1 MQAQTAQLQPY
12 GLLQLLSG
20 ATAGAAVDPAGE
32 GGAFTE
38 ALEGQLRELLSG
50 WGVDLE
56 ELDSELQGAETP
68 DEALASLVAL
78 LQQLPTEMP
87 SAAAP
92 TADVLAP
99 ALPASEPSTGE
110 AVVLAALQQL
120 PLEQARALGARLPS
134 EEVAARGE
142 ALLNALQTQLNAV
155 TTAADTAEVADGS
168 DGGDDLV
175 ARLRGLLRGE
185 TSSVE
190 LSAAERASLAA
201 LLQQQGGG
209 ASTEGERET
218 LAPVLRSLLQS
229 VTTDGGDADP
239 EALLRGAVRS
249 GEGDDLAVL
258 SLSPGLTRALQPET
272 DGSREFSREALFE
285 LLQRWGGHDGDSVVE
300 QGRDQDSRFAVS
312 APTGA
317 GATTQS
323 AGAETSRPL
332 VLDFQQLLRPGG
344 ERALVERM
352 QWLARAGEDAAEIKL
367 HPPSLGALEVRVAM
381 EGDKAN
387 VQFFAANPVAREV
400 LEAALPRLRDSLAQ
414 EGMSLGE
421 VTIADQPPQ
430 QRDGG
435 AQAGGDGRAGD
446 GRDAG
451 GGDSG
456 ETSEPLT
463 HSTLG
468 ALSQRLDLFV

>member
-1 MQAQTAQLQPY
+1 M
-12 GLLQLLSG
+12 QLLSG
-20 ATAGAAVDPAGE
+20 ATTGAAAVDPAGE

-120 PLEQARALGARLPS
+120 PLEQARALGARLPG
-134 EEVAARGE
+134 EEMAARGE
-142 ALLNALQTQLNAV
+142 ALLNALQAQLDAV
-155 TTAADTAEVADGS
+155 TTAADTADAVDGS
-168 DGGDDLV
+168 DGGDGGDDLV

-209 ASTEGERET
+209 ASTEGGLET

-229 VTTDGGDADP
+229 ATTAGGDADP

-258 SLSPGLTRALQPET
+258 SLSPALTRALQPET
-272 DGSREFSREALFE
+272 DGGREFSREALFE
-285 LLQRWGGHDGDSVVE
+285 LLQRWGGHDGASVVE
-300 QGRDQDSRFAVS
+300 QGRDQDSRLAVS
-312 APTGA
+312 APAGTT

-430 QRDGG
+430 QQDGG
-435 AQAGGDGRAGD
+435 AQAGRDGGAGAGRGEGEGDP
-446 GRDAG
+446 
-451 GGDSG
+451 G
-456 ETSEPLT
+456 EASEPLT

>member
-1 MQAQTAQLQPY
+1 M
-12 GLLQLLSG
+12 QLLSG

-68 DEALASLVAL
+68 DEALASLLAL
-78 LQQLPTEMP
+78 LQQRPTEVP
-87 SAAAP
+87 SGAVP
-92 TADVLAP
+92 SGDVLAP

-120 PLEQARALGARLPS
+120 PLEQGRALGAPLPG
-134 EEVAARGE
+134 EEMAARGE
-142 ALLNALQTQLNAV
+142 ALLNALQAQLDAV
-155 TTAADTAEVADGS
+155 TIAADGAEVADGS

-175 ARLRGLLRGE
+175 ARLRALLRGE

-190 LSAAERASLAA
+190 LAAAERASLAA

-209 ASTEGERET
+209 ASTESGLET
-218 LAPVLRSLLQS
+218 LAPALRSLLQS
-229 VTTDGGDADP
+229 VTTAGSDADP
-239 EALLRGAVRS
+239 EVLLGGAVRS
-249 GEGDDLAVL
+249 GGGDDLAVL
-258 SLSPGLTRALQPET
+258 SPALTRALQPET
-272 DGSREFSREALFE
+272 DGGREFSREALFE
-285 LLQRWGGHDGDSVVE
+285 LLQRWGGHDGASVVE
-300 QGRDQDSRFAVS
+300 QGRDQDSRLAVS

-451 GGDSG
+451 EGDSG
-456 ETSEPLT
+456 ETGESLT

>member
-20 ATAGAAVDPAGE
+20 ATTGAAAVDPAGE

-56 ELDSELQGAETP
+56 QLDSELQGAETP

-78 LQQLPTEMP
+78 LQQLPAEMP
-87 SAAAP
+87 SAVVPSGGVVA
-92 TADVLAP
+92 T
-99 ALPASEPSTGE
+99 ALPGSGPSTGE

-120 PLEQARALGARLPS
+120 PLGQGRALGARLPG
-134 EEVAARGE
+134 EEMAGRGE
-142 ALLNALQTQLNAV
+142 ALLNALQAQLDAA
-155 TTAADTAEVADGS
+155 TTGTESADGA
-168 DGGDDLV
+168 DDLV

-190 LSAAERASLAA
+190 LSAAERASLTA

-209 ASTEGERET
+209 ASTEDGLET

-229 VTTDGGDADP
+229 VTTDGSDADP

-249 GEGDDLAVL
+249 GEGADLAAL
-258 SLSPGLTRALQPET
+258 SLSPGLTRALQPEI

-285 LLQRWGGHDGDSVVE
+285 LLQRWGGHDGASVVE
-300 QGRDQDSRFAVS
+300 QERDQDSRLAVS
-312 APTGA
+312 APTGT
-317 GATTQS
+317 GATTQP

-430 QRDGG
+430 QQDRGSQADRDGG
-435 AQAGGDGRAGD
+435 AGRGE
-446 GRDAG
+446 G
-451 GGDSG
+451 GGDPG
-456 ETSEPLT
+456 ETGEPLT